1 MYKTHAKCTMHKE
14 PSPLH
19 VFTDQ
24 HRGML
29 CQSSPSR
36 TLFQSPWGA
45 CFCQASQVTSYREQ
59 LLFGKRNEMSIIQ
72 TSDINMEI

>member
-1 MYKTHAKCTMHKE
+1 MYNMYKTHAKCTMHRE
-14 PSPLH
+14 PIPLH
-19 VFTDQ
+19 VLTDQ

-29 CQSSPSR
+29 CQSSP
-36 TLFQSPWGA
+36 FQSPWGA

-59 LLFGKRNEMSIIQ
+59 LLFGKRKEMSIIQ